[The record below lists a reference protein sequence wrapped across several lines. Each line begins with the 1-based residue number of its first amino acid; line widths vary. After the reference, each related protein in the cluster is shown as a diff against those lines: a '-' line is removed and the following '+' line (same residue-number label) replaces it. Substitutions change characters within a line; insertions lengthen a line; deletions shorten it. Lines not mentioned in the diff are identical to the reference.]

1 MQFNAN
7 LVMIVLPLIISF
19 VITAVSGKFLI
30 PALRRLKATQTERDD
45 GPASHLKKTGTP
57 NMGGLMFILGFVVT
71 GLLFSIREP
80 EILPVIFLTVGFGL
94 VGFIDDF
101 IKNVLHRSMGLRAW
115 QKMGLQILIVLLFAA
130 YIRHFCNISLAMNVP
145 FMNVTLHFGVFNIPI
160 MLFIMVATVNGT
172 NLTDGVDGLL
182 SCVTTAVALFF
193 MIAAAAAGSGTVCA
207 AAAMIGGLL
216 GFLLYNSYPA
226 RVFMGDTGS
235 LAIGGF
241 VVGMAYMLQMPLFI
255 PIVGFIY
262 MIEVI
267 SVIIQVTYFKRTHGK
282 RFFRMAPLHHHY
294 EKGGYS
300 EVQVVTGFTVITVI
314 LCTIALL
321 GI

>member
-1 MQFNAN
+1 
-7 LVMIVLPLIISF
+7 
-19 VITAVSGKFLI
+19 
-30 PALRRLKATQTERDD
+30 
-45 GPASHLKKTGTP
+45 
-57 NMGGLMFILGFVVT
+57 
-71 GLLFSIREP
+71 
-80 EILPVIFLTVGFGL
+80 
-94 VGFIDDF
+94 
-101 IKNVLHRSMGLRAW
+101 
-115 QKMGLQILIVLLFAA
+115 
-130 YIRHFCNISLAMNVP
+130 
-145 FMNVTLHFGVFNIPI
+145 
-160 MLFIMVATVNGT
+160 
-172 NLTDGVDGLL
+172 
-182 SCVTTAVALFF
+182 
-193 MIAAAAAGSGTVCA
+193 
-207 AAAMIGGLL
+207 
-216 GFLLYNSYPA
+216 
-226 RVFMGDTGS
+226 MGDTGS